1 MSNQRTAPIPIDL
14 ARSQLLASIDAIT
27 STKILAL
34 DDACGRIA
42 AETIT
47 SLIDL
52 PRTHNA
58 AVDGYGV
65 DSTELAAAPDKPF
78 KIIGVARAGHPFD
91 GVIGVGEAIEIYTG
105 AVMPSGPDCVA
116 MHEDCTRTGDAVVI
130 AANLSKASNMRP
142 PGENLAKGE
151 IVITKGQVI
160 TPALIGQLAASG
172 TAQIEVARRLRVAV
186 MSTGDEVVAP
196 GADAAHGQIFDA
208 NRPMLKAMLQS
219 NQIEVID
226 CGIVPDRLDALADVY
241 EQALQM
247 ADVVISSGGASDG
260 IEDHSQQAM
269 RQVGASCAFW
279 RLAMKPGRPMA
290 VGRRGKQLIFCLP
303 GNPVAAFVC
312 TRLLI
317 NPVLTC
323 LLGGIVQPI
332 LKIGV
337 PAGFTHRKKP
347 GRAEFLRV
355 VLVDEG
361 DGQVLQLHGRKG
373 AGVISSLTG
382 ADGLVEIPL
391 ENAGVDKGLMLNFLP
406 FHERGL

>member
-1 MSNQRTAPIPIDL
+1 MPNQQTAPIPIDL
-14 ARSQLLASIDAIT
+14 ARDQLLASIDAIEGT
-27 STKILAL
+27 ETVEL
-34 DDACGRIA
+34 DQACGRIA

-47 SLIDL
+47 STFDL
-52 PRTHNA
+52 PRTYNA

-65 DSTELAAAPDKPF
+65 GSASLIAAPDRPF
-78 KIIGVARAGHPFD
+78 KIVGVARAGHPFD
-91 GVIGVGEAIEIYTG
+91 GVIGAGEAIEIYTG
-105 AVMPSGPDCVA
+105 GVMPQGPDCVA
-116 MHEDCTRTGDAVVI
+116 MHEDCTRSGDEVVI
-130 AANLSKASNMRP
+130 AAKLARGSNMRP

-151 IVITKGQVI
+151 IVIAKGQVI
-160 TPALIGQLAASG
+160 SAALVGQLAASG
-172 TAQIEVARRLRVAV
+172 TAQISVRRRLRVAV
-186 MSTGDEVVAP
+186 LSTGDEVVPAGSP
-196 GADAAHGQIFDA
+196 ASHGQIFDA
-208 NRPMLKAMLQS
+208 NRPMLKAILAS
-219 NQIEVID
+219 SQITLID
-226 CGIVPDRLDALADVY
+226 CGIVPDKLAALSAAYENALAV
-241 EQALQM
+241 

-260 IEDHSQQAM
+260 IEDHTQQAM
-269 RQVGASCAFW
+269 QQVGANCAFW

-290 VGRRGKQLIFCLP
+290 VGRREKQLIFCLP

-317 NPVLTC
+317 KPVLIK
-323 LLGGIVQPI
+323 LLDGAATPI
-332 LKIGV
+332 LKIRV

-355 VLVDEG
+355 VLVDDT
-361 DGQVLQLHGRKG
+361 DGQHLQLHGRKG

>member
-1 MSNQRTAPIPIDL
+1 MPNQQTAPIPIDL
-14 ARSQLLASIDAIT
+14 ARDQLLASIDAIEGT
-27 STKILAL
+27 ETVDL
-34 DDACGRIA
+34 DQACGRIA

-47 SLIDL
+47 STIDL
-52 PRTHNA
+52 PRTYNA

-65 DSTELAAAPDKPF
+65 GSASLIAAPDRPF
-78 KIIGVARAGHPFD
+78 KIVGVARAGHPFD
-91 GVIGVGEAIEIYTG
+91 GVIGAGEAIEIYTG
-105 AVMPSGPDCVA
+105 GVMPQGPDCVA
-116 MHEDCTRTGDAVVI
+116 MHEDCTRSGDEVVI
-130 AANLSKASNMRP
+130 AAKLARGSNMRP

-151 IVITKGQVI
+151 IVIAKGQVVSA
-160 TPALIGQLAASG
+160 ALVGQLAASG
-172 TAQIEVARRLRVAV
+172 TAQISVRRRLRVAV
-186 MSTGDEVVAP
+186 LSTGDEVVPAGSP
-196 GADAAHGQIFDA
+196 ASHGQIFDA
-208 NRPMLKAMLQS
+208 NRPMLKAILAS
-219 NQIEVID
+219 SQITLID
-226 CGIVPDRLDALADVY
+226 CGIVPDRLAALSAAYENALA
-241 EQALQM
+241 A

-260 IEDHSQQAM
+260 IEDHTQQAM
-269 RQVGASCAFW
+269 QQVGANCAFW

-290 VGRRGKQLIFCLP
+290 VGRREKQLIFCLP

-317 NPVLTC
+317 KPVLIKLSDGAAT
-323 LLGGIVQPI
+323 PI
-332 LKIGV
+332 LKIRV

-355 VLVDEG
+355 VLVDDT
-361 DGQVLQLHGRKG
+361 DGQHLQLHGRKG

>member
-14 ARSQLLASIDAIT
+14 ARDQLLASIDA
-27 STKILAL
+27 L
-34 DDACGRIA
+34 DGVEIVPLDEACGRLA

-47 SLIDL
+47 SSIDL

-65 DSTELAAAPDKPF
+65 ESTSLAAAPDQPF
-78 KIIGVARAGHPFD
+78 RIVGVARAGHPFD

-116 MHEDCTRTGDAVVI
+116 MHEDCTRTGDDVVI
-130 AANLSKASNMRP
+130 AAKLAKNSNMRP

-151 IVITKGQVI
+151 TVIAKGQMI
-160 TPALIGQLAASG
+160 TAALVGQLAASG
-172 TAQIEVARRLRVAV
+172 TAQIKVRRRLRVAI
-186 MSTGDEVVAP
+186 MSTGDEVVSA
-196 GADAAHGQIFDA
+196 GSHAEHGQIFDA

-219 NQIEVID
+219 SQITIID
-226 CGIVPDRLDALADVY
+226 CGIVPDKLDALAEAYDC
-241 EQALQM
+241 ALQQ

-269 RQVGASCAFW
+269 QQIGAGCAFW

-290 VGRRGKQLIFCLP
+290 VGRRDQQLIFCLP

-317 NPVLTC
+317 KPVLTK
-323 LLGGIVQPI
+323 LLDGVVQPI
-332 LKIGV
+332 LKIQV
-337 PAGFTHRKKP
+337 PAGFAHHKKP

-355 VLVDEG
+355 VLVD
-361 DGQVLQLHGRKG
+361 DGHGQHLQLHGRKG

-391 ENAGVDKGLMLNFLP
+391 ENAGVNIGLMLNFLP